1 MEQNVPVGTFS
12 GVARMRLNIDFSP
25 TRPQASARSLLL
37 LAGAILAL
45 GGAAWGCFIEFEATQ
60 IANDRLHAARLK
72 RAQERVVLTP
82 VKTEAINRAIRQLNL
97 PWDTLFAGIE
107 SRLNERVSLLSLE
120 PDASTRVLRIQGES
134 KSPEDML
141 DFIGSLDDQKFFGA
155 ATLVRHE
162 IVESDRNKPIRFTAE
177 ALWRAE

>member
-1 MEQNVPVGTFS
+1 
-12 GVARMRLNIDFSP
+12 MRLNIDFSP
-25 TRPQASARSLLL
+25 TRPRASARSLLL
-37 LAGAILAL
+37 LLGAILAL
-45 GGAAWGCFIEFEATQ
+45 GSAAWGCFIEFEATQ
-60 IANDRLHAARLK
+60 TANDRLHAARLK

-120 PDASTRVLRIQGES
+120 PDASTRVLRIQGEA

-141 DFIGSLDDQKFFGA
+141 DFIGSLDDQKFFGG

-177 ALWRAE
+177 ALWRPE